1 MKIRKNGKAYDGG
14 NVEVTALGN
23 IWEHVTEL
31 SYGTTQEHQL
41 NHTISSNRAASWS
54 MGKVEHTASITI
66 LVAGIA
72 PIEKAAG
79 GDLLS
84 IKPFD
89 INVTYVDE
97 YNEVINDTITA
108 KFSSQGR
115 SVTTEMGLAYQ
126 YDLFVLDINYQSQ
139 KV

>member
-54 MGKVEHTASITI
+54 MI